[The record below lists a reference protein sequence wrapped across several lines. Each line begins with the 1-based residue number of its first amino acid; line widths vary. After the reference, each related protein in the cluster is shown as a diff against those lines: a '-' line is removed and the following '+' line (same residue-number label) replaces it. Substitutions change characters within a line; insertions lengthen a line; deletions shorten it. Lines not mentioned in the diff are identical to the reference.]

1 MQKRY
6 KGRYRSATT
15 RLRGYD
21 YASAGWYHVVMCT
34 QDRVCWLG
42 DIRNG
47 IVGLSP
53 VGCRAY
59 RNCAAIPDHFD
70 HAVMDAFIVM
80 PNHVHAIIGLTASA
94 PHHRGSDA
102 RSRVATGNEHTS
114 TEAQANAFG
123 PLKPGALP
131 TIVHAYKG
139 SVTRWARRHDAP
151 DFEWQARFYD
161 RIIRNE
167 RELIATRQY
176 VLDNPRQWTQDR
188 NYPRQG

>member
-21 YASAGWYHVVMCT
+21 YASPGWYHVVMCT
-34 QDRVCWLG
+34 QDRVCWFG
-42 DIRNG
+42 DVRNG
-47 IVGLSP
+47 VVGLSR

-59 RNCAAIPDHFD
+59 RNCEAIPDHFD
-70 HAVMDAFIVM
+70 HAIMDAFIVM
-80 PNHVHAIIGLTASA
+80 PNHVHAIIGITA
-94 PHHRGSDA
+94 GSDA
-102 RSRVATGNEHTS
+102 RSRVATRVATGNATPPG
-114 TEAQANAFG
+114 AQANAFG

-151 DFEWQARFYD
+151 DFGWQPRFYD

-167 RELIATRQY
+167 RHLIATRRY
-176 VLDNPRQWTQDR
+176 VLNNPRQWTRDR
-188 NYPRQG
+188 NHPGRG

>member
-1 MQKRY
+1 MQKQY

-94 PHHRGSDA
+94 PIIV
-102 RSRVATGNEHTS
+102 VATRDLAS
-114 TEAQANAFG
+114 
-123 PLKPGALP
+123 LP
-131 TIVHAYKG
+131 AMNIRPPRPRPTP
-139 SVTRWARRHDAP
+139 S
-151 DFEWQARFYD
+151 D
-161 RIIRNE
+161 R
-167 RELIATRQY
+167 
-176 VLDNPRQWTQDR
+176 
-188 NYPRQG
+188 